1 MEKNLQEFKVLT
13 SWSPWQWELFI
24 VSSVFQI
31 SEELEKVKQ
40 EMEEKGSSMSD
51 GGETAH

>member
-1 MEKNLQEFKVLT
+1 MMHLGTNSQF
-13 SWSPWQWELFI
+13 EL
-24 VSSVFQI
+24 SVFFCVFQV

-51 GGETAH
+51 GG